1 MRICEVNRSMT
12 EPANA
17 GLYWLFQ
24 VPNLLLAAMMYTLI
38 GRAILVLVFDEDS
51 DKTIWRVFRQITQ
64 PCVNLVQ
71 LVTPLAVP
79 PRLVVLFAVI
89 WVMLLRLALLLG
101 FAASGLLPAI
111 GMGGQP

>member
-1 MRICEVNRSMT
+1 M
-12 EPANA
+12 
-17 GLYWLFQ
+17 
-24 VPNLLLAAMMYTLI
+24 
-38 GRAILVLVFDEDS
+38 
-51 DKTIWRVFRQITQ
+51 
-64 PCVNLVQ
+64 
-71 LVTPLAVP
+71 VTPLAVP